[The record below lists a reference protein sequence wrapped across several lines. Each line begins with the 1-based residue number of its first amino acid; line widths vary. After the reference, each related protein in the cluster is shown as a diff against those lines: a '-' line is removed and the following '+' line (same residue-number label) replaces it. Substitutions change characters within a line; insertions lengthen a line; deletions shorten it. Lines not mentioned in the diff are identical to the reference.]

1 MRRRLEASR
10 VLYAT
15 ECPSSLDTRQPGAT
29 SHSVMLELRSSTIWI
44 GIISVA
50 LMSSPRNTEKW
61 HSTFVPV
68 RRVRDQT
75 IGSSG
80 HTEPLAP
87 FKHTLA
93 WRGPLK
99 SHLACGTFADA
110 ALAWSGH
117 GIIRCERSS
126 SAPPVLSAVSLSFRK
141 LREVHYACKSWPFEQ
156 YCELGHLSQR
166 AGSLLVHVLRRERIQ
181 ASNV

>member
-10 VLYAT
+10 ALYAT
-15 ECPSSLDTRQPGAT
+15 KRPSSLDSRYQSAT
-29 SHSVMLELRSSTIWI
+29 SRSVILELRSSTISV

-50 LMSSPRNTEKW
+50 LTSSPRNTEKW
-61 HSTFVPV
+61 YSTFVPV

-75 IGSSG
+75 IGSSD

-87 FKHTLA
+87 LEHALA
-93 WRGPLK
+93 WRGPLE

-117 GIIRCERSS
+117 GIIWCERSS
-126 SAPPVLSAVSLSFRK
+126 SAPPVLSAVSLSFRE
-141 LREVHYACKSWPFEQ
+141 LHEVHGACESWPSE
-156 YCELGHLSQR
+156 
-166 AGSLLVHVLRRERIQ
+166 
-181 ASNV
+181 